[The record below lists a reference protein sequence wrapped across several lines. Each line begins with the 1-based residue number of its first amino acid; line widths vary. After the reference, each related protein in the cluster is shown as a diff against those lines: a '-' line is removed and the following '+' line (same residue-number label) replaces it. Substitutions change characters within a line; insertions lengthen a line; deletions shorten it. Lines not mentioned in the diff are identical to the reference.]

1 MPVVGLNIRNIN
13 ARKTQEITGPVKVN
27 NTTNF
32 VEIKEHKLEALD
44 KTGLSISFAFKAEYT
59 TENSKK
65 SIAEIEING
74 DVFFLDAEHET
85 ILKGWKKDKK
95 LPDDVNIQ
103 IINTILR
110 KCITKAI
117 DLSEELQLPPPVAL
131 PFAQQKKQEESGSR
145 YIG

>member
-13 ARKTQEITGPVKVN
+13 AKKTQEITGPVKVN

-32 VEIKEHKLEALD
+32 VEIKEHNLEPLNKIAL
-44 KTGLSISFAFKAEYT
+44 SVSFTFKAEYSA
-59 TENSKK
+59 ENSKK
-65 SIAEIEING
+65 SVAEIEING
-74 DVFFLDAEHET
+74 DVLFLDAEHET

-110 KCITKAI
+110 KCITKAL

-131 PFAQQKKQEESGSR
+131 PFAQKKQQEESGSR